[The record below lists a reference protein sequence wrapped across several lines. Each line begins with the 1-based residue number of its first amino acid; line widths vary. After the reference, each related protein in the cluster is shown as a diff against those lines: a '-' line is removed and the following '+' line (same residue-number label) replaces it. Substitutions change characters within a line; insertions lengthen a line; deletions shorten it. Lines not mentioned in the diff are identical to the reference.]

1 MVERITLRY
10 FDGCPHWE
18 TALSRLH
25 QVLQETGLAGKT
37 QLVLAAVRSQEEA
50 ERLRFRGSPTILV
63 DDVDPFA
70 GESAPFGLSCR
81 VYATDS
87 GLQGSPTVAQLRD
100 VIAATA

>member
-1 MVERITLRY
+1 MVMRITLRY

-25 QVLQETGLAGKT
+25 EVLQDAGLAGKT
-37 QLVLAAVRSQEEA
+37 ELVLEVVRSQEDA
-50 ERLRFRGSPTILV
+50 ERLRFQGSPTILV

-100 VIAATA
+100 VLPATP

>member
-1 MVERITLRY
+1 MVMRITLRY

-25 QVLQETGLAGKT
+25 EALQAAGVAGKT
-37 QLVLAAVRSQEEA
+37 ELALEVVPSQEEA
-50 ERLRFRGSPTILV
+50 ERLRFRGSPTILI
-63 DDVDPFA
+63 DGVDPFA
-70 GESAPFGLSCR
+70 GESAPYGLSCR

-100 VIAATA
+100 VLTATS

>member
-1 MVERITLRY
+1 MVMRIALRY

-18 TALSRLH
+18 TAFGRL
-25 QVLQETGLAGKT
+25 QEVLQEAGLAGKT
-37 QLVLAAVRSQEEA
+37 ELVLEVVRSQEEA

-70 GESAPFGLSCR
+70 SGSASFGLSCR

-100 VIAATA
+100 VLAAAP

>member
-1 MVERITLRY
+1 MVMRITLRY

-25 QVLQETGLAGKT
+25 EVLQETGLAGKPE
-37 QLVLAAVRSQEEA
+37 LVLEVVRSQEEA
-50 ERLRFRGSPTILV
+50 EQLQFRGSPTILV
-63 DDVDPFA
+63 DNVDPFA
-70 GESAPFGLSCR
+70 GESAPLGLSCR

-87 GLQGSPTVAQLRD
+87 GLQGSPTIAQLRD